1 MRSQKPRKPGGAV
14 HPIDTL
20 KEEHQLIL
28 RVLDAFELYVEALRR
43 GATQADLGRFVLFF
57 REFADARHHGR
68 EEQVFF
74 RVLIDHGFPRDSG
87 PICVML
93 QDHENARRL
102 LGVLAGAAEQRPR
115 LSDVEAGEVSEATR
129 ELARLLR
136 THMYREDNVL
146 YPLAEQRLPESTMQE
161 LAERFERFEQKQTG
175 GGKPEA
181 FLTLAEEL
189 AARYSRNDVA
199 VVSTDRPEG
208 GRQ

>member
-1 MRSQKPRKPGGAV
+1 V

-20 KEEHQLIL
+20 KEEHQVIL
-28 RVLDAFELYVEALRR
+28 KVLDVLELYVEALKR
-43 GATQADLGRFVLFF
+43 GARQADLGQFVLFL

-74 RVLIDHGFPRDSG
+74 PVLIDRGFPRDSG
-87 PICVML
+87 PIYVML

-102 LGVLAGAAEQRPR
+102 LGVLSRAAEQEHR
-115 LSDVEAGEVSEATR
+115 LSDVETGEVSEATR
-129 ELARLLR
+129 ELTRLLR

-146 YPLAEQRLPESTMQE
+146 YPMAEDRLPEAAMQE

-175 GGKPEA
+175 GAKPEA
-181 FLTLAEEL
+181 LLTLAEKL
-189 AARYSRNDVA
+189 TARYSPNGPA
-199 VVSTDRPEG
+199 LGSTDREEG